1 MRVSAVT
8 ILLAFAINASGAVP
22 VSEMQDELPEHPIP
36 RLDVIDVHGVRKTG
50 GSDLVIVIASPLR
63 MDELSQGRLL
73 KKIENYL
80 NFITSKE
87 YSAQYGAPTQNKTA
101 VVAHINSKSDAGIFE
116 LLEKCR
122 PWVNDNH
129 ASLQVEP
136 L

>member
-1 MRVSAVT
+1 VRVSAVT
-8 ILLAFAINASGAVP
+8 ILLALSINAIATAP
-22 VSEMQDELPEHPIP
+22 VFKMQDELPEHPIP

-63 MDELSQGRLL
+63 MDELSQSRLL

-80 NFITSKE
+80 NFIASNE
-87 YSAQYGAPTQNKTA
+87 YSVQYGAPTPNNTA
-101 VVAHINSKSDAGIFE
+101 VVVHVNSKSDEGIFK
-116 LLEKCR
+116 LLENCR